1 MKPNDGYLSLKQLRV
16 LFIGAHPDDCEY
28 LAGGTAIKYK
38 SMGHIVKFLSITNGD
53 TGHYSICR
61 EELARIRR
69 IEAGNAGLLHGIE
82 SEVLGISSNRLVPD
96 IGTRELIIY
105 KIREFRPDIIFCHR
119 PNDYHPDHRYS
130 AILVQ
135 DSVYASRIPHVCPEI
150 PFLKQS
156 PAMFYMFDEFRKP
169 YEFLSDVVVD
179 IDSVL
184 DKKVGML
191 HCHKSQFYDWL
202 PWIENETAQVP
213 KDDVARFIW
222 LMKRQKDID
231 RRTSDK
237 FREKLK
243 ARYGV
248 SEGLKV
254 ECSEAFEICE
264 YGEHLTEEK
273 LNDYFHF

>member
-1 MKPNDGYLSLKQLRV
+1 MKPNDECFSLKKLRV

-28 LAGGTAIKYK
+28 LAGGTAIKFK
-38 SMGHIVKFLSITNGD
+38 SLGHIVKFLSITNGD

-61 EELARIRR
+61 EELAKIRR
-69 IEAGNAGLLHGIE
+69 IEAENAGLLYDIE
-82 SEVLGISSNRLVPD
+82 SEVLGISSNQLVPD
-96 IGTRELIIY
+96 ISTRELIIC
-105 KIREFRPDIIFCHR
+105 KIREFKPDIIFCHR

-135 DSVYASRIPHVCPEI
+135 DSSYALRIPHVCPEV
-150 PFLKQS
+150 PFLMHS
-156 PAMFYMFDEFRKP
+156 PLMFYMFDEFKKP
-169 YEFLSDVVVD
+169 YEFFSDVVVD
-179 IDSVL
+179 IDNVL
-184 DKKVGML
+184 DKKVEML

-202 PWIENETAQVP
+202 PWIEKETDQVP
-213 KDDVARFIW
+213 VEDVTRFIW

-243 ARYGV
+243 ARYGT
-248 SEGLKV
+248 SSGLKV

-264 YGEHLTEEK
+264 YGGHLIEDK